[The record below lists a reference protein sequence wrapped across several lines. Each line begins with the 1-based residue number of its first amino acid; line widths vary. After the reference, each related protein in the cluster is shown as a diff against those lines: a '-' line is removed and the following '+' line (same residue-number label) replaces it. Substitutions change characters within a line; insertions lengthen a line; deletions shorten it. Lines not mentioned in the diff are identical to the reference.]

1 MGAITFHLS
10 QQRSGHARG
19 GAAAAVVR
27 AAPPRNFENAEL
39 DDGASWARRRGGG
52 GVDDEAS
59 RPVDGRAAAL
69 PGLAPAGGGRGL
81 PRPTTSVARCR
92 TRGTGTSK
100 NDGRWTY
107 ENPRI
112 LSFGDEK
119 YFSFQIQGFRIVSYG
134 VSLLIAN
141 ETQLKFLSLSCRSEL
156 MPRKRQKYVSQKS
169 CNAWFHAEYWTLHGL
184 LNAWNSWKSAAACL
198 RRIANCSV
206 ISSFNS
212 ELKYKTCK
220 KTAEKSWNNSISE
233 GYRTFAVVVLIKFE
247 KNLLKKKELSLIYLT
262 IIFWLALQ
270 LLRASRHWDASP
282 FFVLRLWISGVVVTR
297 RTFLF
302 LRCEFLVASTCVPL
316 LSETLLLSKTAVIF
330 DKNCWQCAVT
340 LGESWNICQND

>member
-1 MGAITFHLS
+1 MPRGSAACANPPKERGGASPRRKGRAREGSPRKGGARRLAASGRGAARRASRPPRHGLAFGRVTR
-10 QQRSGHARG
+10 RSGHARG

-134 VSLLIAN
+134 VSLLI
-141 ETQLKFLSLSCRSEL
+141 
-156 MPRKRQKYVSQKS
+156 
-169 CNAWFHAEYWTLHGL
+169 
-184 LNAWNSWKSAAACL
+184 
-198 RRIANCSV
+198 
-206 ISSFNS
+206 
-212 ELKYKTCK
+212 
-220 KTAEKSWNNSISE
+220 
-233 GYRTFAVVVLIKFE
+233 
-247 KNLLKKKELSLIYLT
+247 
-262 IIFWLALQ
+262 
-270 LLRASRHWDASP
+270 
-282 FFVLRLWISGVVVTR
+282 
-297 RTFLF
+297 
-302 LRCEFLVASTCVPL
+302 
-316 LSETLLLSKTAVIF
+316 
-330 DKNCWQCAVT
+330 
-340 LGESWNICQND
+340 